1 MQEHSEIVDWLMEHG
16 GPIIRYRTALEL
28 QGESDIGRIDS
39 LRKELLSEG
48 LVRTWLGN
56 LRPSFGPNDLHH
68 SKPEAYENAMG
79 KLYEFGLRRGVKAL
93 DKRTEPFRRWLAGQ
107 LGLSEGERAKLFFP
121 VFYWTLVAAFLSMTG
136 YSDDEAVY
144 HVIRHRLEQVYPFA
158 RRGDLSDVYVPQDS
172 FPGFPKAFR
181 GKPLINPEL
190 IPGGEMALPSIH
202 DVNAFLHSEPVMEDP
217 ALRRKVETVAG
228 LILKPE
234 YQELPEGY
242 GVIRDERNGRYY
254 AAGWSVHL
262 PGFLGQNVQA
272 KDFGRLLLRMSVLSR
287 SRTAREHPWFERSLQ
302 ILQGYRTDE
311 GLIRFPGVFMPKS
324 ETGYWVWGRRMG
336 LEPGRRT
343 KETLA
348 SESIFRYLEI
358 TKRSA
363 PSH

>member
-1 MQEHSEIVDWLMEHG
+1 MKHG

-28 QGESDIGRIDS
+28 IGESEPGKIKS
-39 LRKELLSEG
+39 LRRELLSEG
-48 LVRTWLGN
+48 LVKGWLGN
-56 LRPSFGPNDLHH
+56 LRPSFRLNDLHH

-79 KLYEFGLRRGVKAL
+79 KLYEFGLRRGVEAL
-93 DKRTEPFRRWLAGQ
+93 DQRAEPFRRWLAGQ
-107 LGLSEGERAKLFFP
+107 LDLSEGERAKRFFP

-136 YSDDEAVY
+136 YSEDETVDQ
-144 HVIRHRLEQVYPFA
+144 VIRHRLEQVYPFA

-202 DVNAFLHSEPVMEDP
+202 DVNAFLHSEPIMEDP

-242 GVIRDERNGRYY
+242 GVIRDERTGRYY

-272 KDFGRLLLRMSVLSR
+272 KDFGRLLLRMSTLSR
-287 SRTAREHPWFERSLQ
+287 SRTARGHPWFERSLR

-311 GLIRFPGVFMPKS
+311 GLIRFPGAFMPKS